1 MNIAVQDINGRVYC
15 RPDTTLEKE
24 NRDLYAPEFV
34 EGYHY
39 VPVVFGRICK
49 AGKCVGEKFA
59 SRYYDS
65 INYGILLYVSNM
77 LEEGTAFASCTDH
90 TSFLIYPMFNRY
102 TLENG
107 KFIVRKNGEEIYCT
121 DEGSGELIE
130 KAIVNITRK
139 VSIRI
144 GDFVVAE
151 LTEPQK
157 LVSREEGVIAL
168 SGEYCENSTF
178 DFKIFF

>member
-1 MNIAVQDINGRVYC
+1 MNIAIQDINGKIYC

-39 VPVVFGRICK
+39 VPVIFARVSK

-65 INYGILLYVSNM
+65 VNYGILLYVSNL
-77 LEEGTAFASCTDH
+77 LEEGAAFSSCTDH
-90 TSFLIYPMFNRY
+90 TSFLIFPLFNRY
-102 TLENG
+102 TLEKG
-107 KFIVRKNGEEIYCT
+107 TFIFRKNGEEMFST
-121 DEGSGELIE
+121 SDGSEELIE

-151 LTEPQK
+151 LAEPQK
-157 LVSREEGVIAL
+157 LVSREDDCAEV

-178 DFKIFF
+178 NFKIIF